1 MPPAMPIP
9 NVRNLVMKP
18 PLSAGMQPMAVQT
31 RLPSPMHDSHSP
43 CLAPAY
49 SQTRLNC
56 AWPCQ
61 GKPSLVKLQLSGRVT
76 TSLVEHWPAPGLLYE
91 METNPAAR
99 LIPLIVEQ
107 VQNPLASL

>member
-18 PLSAGMQPMAVQT
+18 PLSAGTQPIAVQT
-31 RLPSPMHDSHSP
+31 RLPSPMHASHSP
-43 CLAPAY
+43 CLAPAN

-61 GKPSLVKLQLSGRVT
+61 GRPSEAMLQLSG
-76 TSLVEHWPAPGLLYE
+76 LV
-91 METNPAAR
+91 MT
-99 LIPLIVEQ
+99 V
-107 VQNPLASL
+107 